1 MQIAQLCKRIRI
13 RRRYGIHPPF
23 YFMCIM
29 CFPRVL
35 RLYLLLL
42 YHISVIFF
50 VSAAQ
55 YPPDTDIILLL
66 PFSSTPSPRPT
77 NPLFLFFT
85 LFYFLYLYK
94 NPYKSAKSVRV
105 SSMRNFWYP
114 GTCDVT
120 CDIVCQ
126 PPPRCAARHAACWF
140 SNALNRRRPL

>member
-1 MQIAQLCKRIRI
+1 
-13 RRRYGIHPPF
+13 
-23 YFMCIM
+23 MCIM

-94 NPYKSAKSVRV
+94 NPYKMKQKCQKCQSVKYAQLLVPWHLR
-105 SSMRNFWYP
+105 
-114 GTCDVT
+114 CD
-120 CDIVCQ
+120 
-126 PPPRCAARHAACWF
+126 
-140 SNALNRRRPL
+140 L